1 VAVRTLVLGG
11 TVFLSRAVAEAA
23 RDAGHDVTCLAR
35 GVSGSVPDGVRL
47 VRADRAA
54 PGAYQELAGETFDAV
69 VDVANSLTRVRGALV
84 ALASRARH
92 WTYVSTC
99 NVYADDA
106 TPGQRAATAA
116 LREPATEDSD
126 DLEQYGAVNVA
137 CEQATARAMGTDR
150 AFLCRPGLIVGPGDT
165 TMRFRYWVNRLAAGG
180 EVLAPGAPDRLVQ
193 FVDVRDLARWIVA
206 AGETGLAGGY
216 DGIGAP
222 LPMSDVLTAV
232 AAGVGSTPTYT
243 WVDQEFLSAHE
254 VAPWMGPRSL
264 PLWLPEPEYAGF
276 ASRDVSD
283 SLAAGLTTRA
293 IADTARDTLAAEPT
307 APVPGAHRD
316 AGLTA
321 ADEAEL
327 LTAWRNVKSSS

>member
-1 VAVRTLVLGG
+1 MRTLVLGG

-23 RDAGHDVTCLAR
+23 RDAGHEVTSLAR

-47 VRADRAA
+47 VRADRAEA
-54 PGAYQELAGETFDAV
+54 GAYQELAGETFDAV
-69 VDVANSLTRVRGALV
+69 VDVANSLTQVRGALV
-84 ALASRARH
+84 ALAAHARH

-99 NVYADDA
+99 NVYSDDA
-106 TPGQRAATAA
+106 TPGQRAATAP
-116 LREPATEDSD
+116 LRSPATEDSD
-126 DLEQYGAVNVA
+126 DLEQYGAINVA

-150 AFLCRPGLIVGPGDT
+150 TFLCRPGLIVGPGDT

-180 EVLAPGAPDRLVQ
+180 EVLAPGAPDRPIQ
-193 FVDVRDLARWIVA
+193 FIDVRDLARWIVA
-206 AGETGLAGGY
+206 AGEQGLTGGY
-216 DGIGAP
+216 DGIGTP
-222 LPMSDVLTAV
+222 LPMAEALAAIT
-232 AAGVGSTPTYT
+232 AGVAGTPTYT
-243 WVDQEFLSAHE
+243 WVDQEFLTGHE

-283 SLAAGLTTRA
+283 SLAAGLTTRS

-307 APVPGAHRD
+307 APVPGAGRD

-327 LTAWRNVKSSS
+327 LAAWRNVKSSS